1 MMVWIQCHKESTQ
14 EMGALKIQGHV
25 SREGEESR
33 TISSLL
39 SLRKTYSPPAT
50 KFHES
55 KKKKKKKKRQ
65 NKTKKT
71 FFSPPR
77 GKRNF
82 QVFHFQ
88 SCVWN
93 KLAMLVL
100 VYYQTSSS
108 NLEIKI
114 KLTENSSFAYHA
126 VSHGFLVEITVTTGF
141 CMVSTSSHNLKLA
154 RCY

>member
-1 MMVWIQCHKESTQ
+1 MPILQMMVWIQCHKESTQ

-55 KKKKKKKKRQ
+55 KKKKKKKRQ

-71 FFSPPR
+71 FFFPPQGKSFPLSELCVEQVGHVSP
-77 GKRNF
+77 
-82 QVFHFQ
+82 
-88 SCVWN
+88 CV
-93 KLAMLVL
+93 LP
-100 VYYQTSSS
+100 
-108 NLEIKI
+108 
-114 KLTENSSFAYHA
+114 
-126 VSHGFLVEITVTTGF
+126 
-141 CMVSTSSHNLKLA
+141 NLKLQLGNKNKTD
-154 RCY
+154 